1 MKRVRVALIA
11 AGVMQGGLFV
21 SSVSVA
27 QEWHLNATI
36 IMCGISGVVAIDGH
50 LSPEMQRAI
59 HPMTWVI
66 RHRGPDDGSVSTFP
80 GAALGHRRLAIIDR
94 AGGQQPLSNED
105 GSVWVVFNG
114 EIYNHRELRRDLIA
128 RGHRF
133 RTVSDTEVI
142 VHAYEEYGTA
152 CVDRFDGMFA
162 FAVYDTV
169 HHDLFIAR
177 DRLGKKPL
185 FWGIFGRVLHFGSE
199 IKALAQSP
207 AFDDA
212 IDLSALEGYLSL
224 GYFLAPHTVYRHVHK
239 LMPGH
244 WLRLNNGHV
253 TTRQYWDVTRFDD
266 DRRDAG
272 AIAAD
277 LEGLLR
283 EAVHDR
289 LESEVPL
296 GAFLSGG
303 IDSALTVSFMAERTG
318 QEVVTTSVGFGESAH
333 NELEAAGRTAR
344 RLHTRHYSEI
354 VTPRLENILHDIV
367 GSFDEPFAD
376 ASAIPTFY
384 VSQMARRH
392 VTVALSGDGGDEA
405 FSGYDFRY
413 VPHAMESA
421 LAAAVPG
428 APGRAVMG
436 LLGRMWPR
444 SPRLPRALRLA
455 RTFEN
460 LATDRAGA
468 YYADLCFLKP
478 DATRALLGLSPS
490 RSVSDSPVY
499 DAVTEPYRRCPSNH
513 PVQRAEYA
521 DLKIYLANDVL
532 VKVDR
537 MSMAHGLEV
546 RCPLLD
552 RRVVEFAFRVPATTK
567 MPRLQP
573 KALLRR
579 IARGRVPDEVLD
591 LPKHGFTAPVSEW
604 LAGPYA
610 EAFRSEVLGPG
621 STVSTLLDTRQVARM
636 FAEHCSRQRD
646 HAYGL
651 WAVWMLERWA
661 KQRQE
666 RATDRG
672 VRSLVAAQAG

>member
-1 MKRVRVALIA
+1 
-11 AGVMQGGLFV
+11 
-21 SSVSVA
+21 
-27 QEWHLNATI
+27 
-36 IMCGISGVVAIDGH
+36 MCGISGVVAIDGR
-50 LSPEMQRAI
+50 LAPELQRAM
-59 HPMTWVI
+59 PAMTWAI
-66 RHRGPDDGSVSTFP
+66 RHRGPDGGSVSNFP
-80 GAALGHRRLAIIDR
+80 GASFGHRRLAIIDR

-114 EIYNHRELRRDLIA
+114 EIYNHRDLRHDLIA

-162 FAVYDTV
+162 FAVYDRV
-169 HHDLFIAR
+169 RHELFIAR

-185 FWGIFGRVLHFGSE
+185 FWGIFAGALHFGSE
-199 IKALAQSP
+199 IKVLAQSP
-207 AFDDA
+207 VFDDT

-224 GYFLAPHTVYRHVHK
+224 GYFLAPQTVYRHVHK
-239 LMPGH
+239 LLPGH
-244 WLRLNNGHV
+244 WLRLRNGQV
-253 TTRQYWDVTRFDD
+253 TTHQYWDVTRFDD
-266 DRRDAG
+266 DRRDVG
-272 AIAAD
+272 AITAD

-303 IDSALTVSFMAERTG
+303 IDSALTVSFMGEQTG
-318 QEVVTTSVGFGESAH
+318 QDVITTSVGFGESAH

-344 RLHTRHYSEI
+344 HLHTRHYPEI
-354 VTPRLENILHDIV
+354 VTPRLEDILDTIV

-376 ASAIPTFY
+376 ASAIPTYY

-405 FSGYDFRY
+405 FAGYDFRY
-413 VPHAMESA
+413 VPHAVESA
-421 LAAAVPG
+421 IASAVPG

-444 SPRLPRALRLA
+444 SPRMPRPMRLA

-478 DATRALLGLSPS
+478 DTTRALLGLAPS
-490 RSVSDSPVY
+490 RRFSDSPVY
-499 DAVTEPYRRCPSNH
+499 DAVTEPYRRCPSTDA
-513 PVQRAEYA
+513 VQRAEYA
-521 DLKIYLANDVL
+521 DIKIYLANDVL

-552 RRVVEFAFRVPATTK
+552 RRVVEFAFRVPATMK
-567 MPRLQP
+567 MPRLQS

-579 IARGRVPDEVLD
+579 IARGRIPDQILD

-610 EAFRSEVLGPG
+610 ETFRSEVLGPD
-621 STVSTLLDTRQVARM
+621 STVSALLDARQIGRM
-636 FAEHCSRQRD
+636 FAQHCTGQRD
-646 HAYGL
+646 HAYAL

-661 KQRQE
+661 RQRQGG
-666 RATDRG
+666 ATHQQDRNYVADG
-672 VRSLVAAQAG
+672 VA